1 MAPKQFCV
9 GLSHLSHFVPANH
22 YTHWYVIMYIFMCI
36 ITGQPTLSVGG
47 QAINGRWCLS
57 SSSLTLPGTWAVGR
71 PTLHGGPVQ
80 LRPVSAT
87 PCYSLLLLLGCIR
100 CGLLLQ
106 MSHVAWFVCLC
117 VGQTNVL
124 CKNGW
129 TDRDAVRTW
138 LLWAQGTEG
147 WKGNAAFCQIT
158 LGTCYYYHCCY
169 KRIVIDLRPCD
180 HVTPAVIELH
190 WLPVAEQIQ

>member
-1 MAPKQFCV
+1 VCNLSSSIGSRLRSCGHPQGGRGEKSEQGEEGCKNYIFYGRPLWMAPKQFCV

-124 CKNGW
+124 CKNG
-129 TDRDAVRTW
+129 
-138 LLWAQGTEG
+138 
-147 WKGNAAFCQIT
+147 
-158 LGTCYYYHCCY
+158 
-169 KRIVIDLRPCD
+169 
-180 HVTPAVIELH
+180 
-190 WLPVAEQIQ
+190 